1 MRNISVELC
10 VCVQGEMQKLKDKLA
25 VSERTAKAESQ
36 LKVVAYIVNILLVK
50 SVVSN
55 ASKQYRRG

>member
-1 MRNISVELC
+1 
-10 VCVQGEMQKLKDKLA
+10 MQKLKDKLA

-36 LKVVAYIVNILLVK
+36 LKVDEYIISLVVQV

-55 ASKQYRRG
+55 ASK

>member
-1 MRNISVELC
+1 
-10 VCVQGEMQKLKDKLA
+10 MQKLKDKLA

-36 LKVVAYIVNILLVK
+36 LKVIAYVVNILLVK

-55 ASKQYRRG
+55 ASKHYRRG

>member
-1 MRNISVELC
+1 MLKLF

-36 LKVVAYIVNILLVK
+36 LKVIVYIVSILLVK

-55 ASKQYRRG
+55 AS